1 MSLSP
6 TLPAGTPS
14 ALSAPSVPAAPSA
27 TSRPLLRLLS
37 RLGRAAPLARWR
49 TLQRRFDQ
57 RAQRER
63 LLLIAAVAALALML
77 ADSLWLGPAQKTF
90 RAARSQQVLAQTA
103 LQSLQSEF
111 ERLSDQ
117 GRRQA
122 QARQSELTGW
132 RQRVREGETALRQH
146 EDSLVGPDRMIGLLE
161 HLLAR
166 HGELR
171 VRAMRSLGRSD
182 LLAPAGN
189 ADSGAAAAPAAS
201 PASAAGAAANDS
213 HPSLYRH
220 GVELVLEGGYAD
232 LLSYLRAMEA
242 LPQRVLWGS
251 VSLKVEQHPKSVLT
265 LRVYTISRER
275 HWLEI

>member
-1 MSLSP
+1 VSLSP
-6 TLPAGTPS
+6 TLPASSSIAAQTPS
-14 ALSAPSVPAAPSA
+14 TIA
-27 TSRPLLRLLS
+27 RLASL
-37 RLGRAAPLARWR
+37 LGRAAPLARWR

-63 LLLIAAVAALALML
+63 LLLIAAVAALALLL

-90 RAARSQQVLAQTA
+90 RAARSQQLLAQTA
-103 LQSLQSEF
+103 LQGLQAGLEP
-111 ERLSDQ
+111 LADQ
-117 GRRQA
+117 SSRQA

-132 RQRVREGETALRQH
+132 RQRVRDGEAALRQH

-166 HGELR
+166 HGEVR

-182 LLAPAGN
+182 LLAPTGT
-189 ADSGAAAAPAAS
+189 ADSGVAADPAANPAS
-201 PASAAGAAANDS
+201 PASAAGTAANDAR
-213 HPSLYRH
+213 PSLYRH

-232 LLSYLRAMEA
+232 LLSYLRALEA

-251 VSLKVEQHPKSVLT
+251 VNLKVEQHPKSVLT